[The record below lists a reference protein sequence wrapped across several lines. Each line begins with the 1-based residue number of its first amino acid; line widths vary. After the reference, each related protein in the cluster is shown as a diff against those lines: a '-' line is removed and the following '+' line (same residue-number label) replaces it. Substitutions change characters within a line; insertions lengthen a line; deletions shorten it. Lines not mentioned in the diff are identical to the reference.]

1 MPDMKDDGVTPIA
14 LVDADNATPP
24 EVSPPEQQAAADFDG
39 GLDLFPKR
47 TWLHRASYPPRLSIN
62 GLLIGLLCLLLLVV
76 IGFVP
81 VSLPSPLNIGR
92 TVSSYSQLTPMQ
104 YTFQIPLALFMAAF
118 LGPFM
123 GTGVILLF
131 LVLGLFF
138 FPVFANGGGWHYLSE
153 PGFGYLLGTF
163 FAASI
168 LSKTFHKAFQKRDKM
183 SRSLKLLA
191 TALAG
196 VALLHGIGLIYLV
209 ALSVTG
215 QLSWAELPGRAL
227 RLSIETAPYDFVVT
241 FVFLCLVRQFRL
253 ALWLVLY

>member
-1 MPDMKDDGVTPIA
+1 MSNDGVISIA
-14 LVDADNATPP
+14 RLDAENT
-24 EVSPPEQQAAADFDG
+24 ELETSLVSPATDGDG
-39 GLDLFPKR
+39 GLNPSSPGR
-47 TWLHRASYPPRLSIN
+47 SWLHRVSYPPRISLN
-62 GLLIGLLCLLLLVV
+62 GMLIGLLCLLLLVM

-92 TVSSYSQLTPMQ
+92 TVTDYSQLTLIR
-104 YTFQIPLALFMAAF
+104 YTFQLPIALFMAAL

-123 GTGVILLF
+123 GTGVVFLF
-131 LVLGLFF
+131 LVLGVAV

-153 PGFGYLLGTF
+153 PGFGYLLGTL

-168 LSKTFHKAFQKRDKM
+168 LGKTFHKAFQKRDQS

-191 TALAG
+191 RSLAG
-196 VALLHGIGLIYLV
+196 VALLHGAGLVYLLV
-209 ALSVTG
+209 LSLTG
-215 QLSWAELPGRAL
+215 QLPWAELPGRAL
-227 RLSIETAPYDFVVT
+227 RLTVETAPYDLIAT